1 MDLRAYRSGD
11 VEAMFRL
18 DEVCFP
24 EPYRFDR
31 ITMREFAEARSA
43 IVAIVEDK
51 AKREMAGFLIL
62 HIEKARL
69 ERREVEPCGYI
80 VTIDVA
86 PALRRT
92 GIATEMM
99 SYVERKA
106 RAAGVNSVAL
116 HVAIDNGVRW
126 RSTNGT
132 GTAVLVWPRTS
143 IAKPEWMRWCSQSPS
158 RFARPWRILRP
169 IHSRSGM
176 LKLRRRNHYPRSSS
190 EIGWIYFAD
199 GI

>member
-116 HVAIDNGVRW
+116 HVAIDNGGAVAFYER
-126 RSTNGT
+126 NGYRCL
-132 GTAVLVWPRTS
+132 GVAPHFYREAGVDALVFSKS
-143 IAKPEWMRWCSQSPS
+143 I
-158 RFARPWRILRP
+158 
-169 IHSRSGM
+169 
-176 LKLRRRNHYPRSSS
+176 
-190 EIGWIYFAD
+190 
-199 GI
+199 